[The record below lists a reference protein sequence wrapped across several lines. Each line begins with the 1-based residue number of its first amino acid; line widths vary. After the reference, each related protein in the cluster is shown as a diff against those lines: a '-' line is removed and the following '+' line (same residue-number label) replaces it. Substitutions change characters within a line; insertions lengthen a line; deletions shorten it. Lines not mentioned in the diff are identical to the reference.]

1 MTTTLNPLEAIE
13 RAISLSSRDWSKN
26 RGDAALYGIVFGWD
40 DDDGNP
46 RNSAMAEV
54 AAKVGWS
61 PVDVERIRALHR
73 AYLSAKRPKYAIYV
87 TSSRGAIAYLL
98 DDGGAITTDPAEA
111 KLWDDVGDASTVAS
125 QRTACGAIE
134 RRWRRMSPVNDEAI
148 VAQASHY
155 IEVVKDEVE
164 FRSRQNPGPNKA

>member
-1 MTTTLNPLEAIE
+1 MDPFTAIE
-13 RAISLSSRDWSKN
+13 QTLACDDRDWSL
-26 RGDAALYGIVFGWD
+26 DQTEAALYGIVFGWD
-40 DDDGNP
+40 NDDGNP
-46 RNSAMAEV
+46 RNSAMTEV
-54 AAKVGWS
+54 ATKVGWS
-61 PVDVERIRALHR
+61 PEDVEQIRALHR
-73 AYLSAKRPKYAIYV
+73 AYLSAKRPPKYAIYV